1 MKYIFE
7 SKETSPI
14 DEHTAKEQAISKARL
29 KKMMVSFEV
38 MVNTMYPELR
48 VHLKVNSD

>member
-7 SKETSPI
+7 SKEKEAT
-14 DEHTAKEQAISKARL
+14 DVHTAKEQAISRDQL
-29 KKMMVSFEV
+29 KKMMVCFEV

-48 VHLKVNSD
+48 VHLNVKE